1 MKNHAKKF
9 LEKMSEHHLRLSKTH
24 AGLSEHFH
32 GLHKSRSADDHFD
45 QIAAHHQVASDYHK
59 EMAEHAE
66 NFAKAIEE
74 AVDTSVPTNSNSF
87 GGHQF
92 SAAALADEL
101 AKKWGLRPGVE
112 AIPSGLSAVAPSNE
126 SLRRT
131 SRLVGRDGV
140 ELDSRTGEALEKSA
154 KETVADSPLAHWF
167 E

>member
-9 LEKMSEHHLRLSKTH
+9 LEKLSEHHLHLSKTH

-32 GLHKSRSADDHFD
+32 GLHKSLSADDHME
-45 QIAAHHQVASDYHK
+45 QIAVHHQVASDYHK
-59 EMAEHAE
+59 EMADHVE

-74 AVDTSVPTNSNSF
+74 AVDTSVPTNANSF

-101 AKKWGLRPGVE
+101 AKRWGLRSGV
-112 AIPSGLSAVAPSNE
+112 APIPEGLTAVAPSDE
-126 SLRRT
+126 AAQKT
-131 SRLVGRDGV
+131 AGTKARLIGRDG
-140 ELDSRTGEALEKSA
+140 LDPREGLEKSA
-154 KETVADSPLAHWF
+154 KDTVPALAHWF